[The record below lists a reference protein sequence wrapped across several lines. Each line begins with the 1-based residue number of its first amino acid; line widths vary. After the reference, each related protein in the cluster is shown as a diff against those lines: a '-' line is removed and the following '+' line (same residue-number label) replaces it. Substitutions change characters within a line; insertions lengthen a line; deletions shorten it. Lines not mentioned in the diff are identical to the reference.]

1 MAGNLLQDALIY
13 LGTAIIFVPVA
24 KKLGI
29 GSVLGYIIGGVIV
42 GPYALELIGNE
53 GEDVM
58 HAAEFGVVMMLFLI
72 GLELNPKSFWNM
84 RKVIVGMG
92 GVQMALTTVL
102 IFLALYF
109 FLSLTF
115 NAALA
120 LALSFSMSST
130 AIVLQT
136 LKEKSLDK
144 THAGQSSFS
153 ILLFQDIAVIPVLA
167 LLPLLA
173 LSEPKQTSEHHLPDQ
188 LAFLESYPTITLL
201 GAVVLVYIL
210 SRFLASPLLHLIARV
225 HMRELFTAAALFLVI
240 GVAWV
245 MEQAGISAAL
255 GAFMAGVLLANS
267 EFRHELESDI
277 EPFKGLL
284 LGVFFTAVG
293 ATINFSILTN
303 RPADIL
309 ITVFVLMIIKGIVL
323 FFLGRIFKL
332 VSDQNILLVLLLS
345 QVGEFAFVLLGSI
358 QQFNIINKETLDFYM
373 ATVTLTMIISPLLL
387 FINERYIAPYLGVKK
402 AEDTSRHDIIE
413 ETGKVILIGFSH
425 FGSTLGR
432 FLRANGIYPTILD
445 NDSDTVALL
454 RKMGFKVYYGD
465 GTRLDLLEAAGAS
478 EAEIIVSSIAS
489 PDKNY
494 ELTEIVN
501 KHFPHI
507 RLFIRAKN
515 RVDAYELL
523 DKGVKNVYRSS
534 LHASVFMGVDVLST
548 LGFRRYTLHRKAN
561 QFIKYDE
568 AALTKLAKL
577 RFDKERYIG
586 GVKEEIEIQEKL
598 LNEDVKFQEKGTDNS
613 WDKSSLQ

>member
-42 GPYALELIGNE
+42 GPYALGLIGHE

-84 RKVIVGMG
+84 RKIIIGMG
-92 GVQMALTTVL
+92 GIQMALTTFF
-102 IFLALYF
+102 IFVVFYF
-109 FLSLTF
+109 LLSYSF
-115 NAALA
+115 NASLA

-136 LKEKSLDK
+136 LKEKDLDK

-173 LSEPKQTSEHHLPDQ
+173 LSPPQLSEEHHLPDQ
-188 LAFLESYPTITLL
+188 LAFLETYPTITLL
-201 GAVVLVYIL
+201 GAVLLVFII
-210 SRFLASPLLHLIARV
+210 SRFLTSPLLHLIARV
-225 HMRELFTAAALFLVI
+225 HMRELFTASALFLVI
-240 GVAWV
+240 GVAWL
-245 MEQAGISAAL
+245 MEKAGISAAL

-284 LGVFFTAVG
+284 LGIFFTAVG
-293 ATINFSILTN
+293 ATINFNILID
-303 RPADIL
+303 RPAEIL
-309 ITVFVLMIIKGIVL
+309 ITVLALMTIKGIVL
-323 FFLGRIFKL
+323 FVLGRVFKL
-332 VSDQNILLVLLLS
+332 VSDQNILMVLLLS

-358 QQFNIINKETLDFYM
+358 QQFNIIDKALLDFYM
-373 ATVTLTMIISPLLL
+373 ATVTLTMILSPLLL
-387 FINERYIAPYLGVKK
+387 FLNEKFIAPNLGVKE
-402 AEDTSRHDIIE
+402 AEDSIKPDAIE
-413 ETGKVILIGFSH
+413 ETRKVILIGFSH

-432 FLRANGIYPTILD
+432 FLRANGVYATILD
-445 NDSDTVALL
+445 NDSDTVTLL
-454 RKMGFKVYYGD
+454 RKMGFRVYYGD
-465 GTRLDLLEAAGAS
+465 GTRLDLLESAGAS
-478 EAEIIVSSIAS
+478 EAEIIISSIAS
-489 PDKNY
+489 PEKNY
-494 ELTEIVN
+494 ELTEIVK

-507 RLFIRAKN
+507 KLFIRAKN
-515 RVDAYELL
+515 RLDAYELL
-523 DKGVKNVYRSS
+523 DRGVTNVYRSS
-534 LHASVFMGVDVLST
+534 LHASVFMGVDVLSS
-548 LGFRRYTLHRKAN
+548 LGFRRYTLHRKAS

-568 AALTKLAKL
+568 AALSRLSKF
-577 RFDKERYIG
+577 RFDKEQYIG
-586 GVKEEIEIQEKL
+586 TVKEEIALEEKL
-598 LNEDVKFQEKGTDNS
+598 LNEDLKFQEKGTDNS
-613 WDKSSLQ
+613 WDKSALQ